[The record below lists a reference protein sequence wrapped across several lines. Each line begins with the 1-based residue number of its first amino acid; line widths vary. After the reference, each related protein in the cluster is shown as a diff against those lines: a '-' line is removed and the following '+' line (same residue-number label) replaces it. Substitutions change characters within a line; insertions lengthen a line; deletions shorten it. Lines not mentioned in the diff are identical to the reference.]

1 MRQRARQFPSGLC
14 HGFSDRR
21 GGVSEGRYASLN
33 LGAKWG
39 DDPAH
44 VRENLRR
51 LGEQA
56 GFDPSALRTADQV
69 HGITIADASALR
81 EDTKADAVFATRESG
96 LVAGV
101 RTADCVPVLLV
112 DEVAGICA
120 AVHSGWRGTVA
131 NIVAETV
138 KELSARGASC
148 ARLLAAIGPCIS
160 VEAFEV
166 GPEVAD
172 QFADAF
178 VWSATAT
185 RPRPHVDLR
194 GCVRSQLLA
203 SGLLANNIEDVGG
216 CTCLERH
223 AYFSYR
229 RDGAGIGQQLS
240 FIGFPTRDSARVVT
254 TVDEPGP

>member
-1 MRQRARQFPSGLC
+1 MHQRARQFPSGLC

-21 GGVSEGRYASLN
+21 GGVSEGPYASLN

-51 LGEQA
+51 LGEEA
-56 GFDPSALRTADQV
+56 GFDPAALRTVDQV
-69 HGITIADASALR
+69 HGIAIADASTSR
-81 EDTKADAVFATRESG
+81 DGTQADAVFATRESG

-101 RTADCVPVLLV
+101 RTADCVPILLV

-131 NIVAETV
+131 NIVAETL
-138 KELSARGASC
+138 KELSARGASS
-148 ARLLAAIGPCIS
+148 ARVLAAIGPCIS

-166 GPEVAD
+166 GTEVAA

-178 VWSATAT
+178 VHPATTT

-203 SGLLANNIEDVGG
+203 SGVLANHIEDVGG
-216 CTCLERH
+216 CTCREPDS
-223 AYFSYR
+223 YFSYR

-240 FIGFPTRDSARVVT
+240 FIGFSTPGSARVVT
-254 TVDEPGP
+254 TAGERRD